1 MVSALYI
8 MAHTRLTLDTL
19 RRLSLL
25 ASLPDETLGE
35 LCTHMQLTRYSK
47 RDIVIQKGSHGYDL
61 LFLLNGRLQVVDV
74 TDDGREVGLS
84 FILPG
89 SFFGELSIIDNLPR
103 SASVLALTTA
113 DVISLPKEIALRLFY
128 HTPVIA
134 EMIVKHLAKVIRQ
147 ASAYRALLS
156 IGNAFQR
163 VCALLCL
170 VKQVMPSGLHVVE
183 QLPTQQEIAIMIN
196 TSRETVSRALNELSD
211 QGVIEKDQRRLLIRQ
226 PEELD
231 RMARMDVAAP

>member
-113 DVISLPKEIALRLFY
+113 DVISLPKEIASRVFY

-134 EMIVKHLAKVIRQ
+134 EVIVTRLA
-147 ASAYRALLS
+147 
-156 IGNAFQR
+156 
-163 VCALLCL
+163 
-170 VKQVMPSGLHVVE
+170 
-183 QLPTQQEIAIMIN
+183 
-196 TSRETVSRALNELSD
+196 
-211 QGVIEKDQRRLLIRQ
+211 
-226 PEELD
+226 
-231 RMARMDVAAP
+231 

>member
-1 MVSALYI
+1 
-8 MAHTRLTLDTL
+8 
-19 RRLSLL
+19 
-25 ASLPDETLGE
+25 
-35 LCTHMQLTRYSK
+35 MQLTRYSK

-134 EMIVKHLAKVIRQ
+134 EMIVKHLAKPLVPSKIR
-147 ASAYRALLS
+147 
-156 IGNAFQR
+156 
-163 VCALLCL
+163 
-170 VKQVMPSGLHVVE
+170 GL
-183 QLPTQQEIAIMIN
+183 N
-196 TSRETVSRALNELSD
+196 
-211 QGVIEKDQRRLLIRQ
+211 
-226 PEELD
+226 
-231 RMARMDVAAP
+231 